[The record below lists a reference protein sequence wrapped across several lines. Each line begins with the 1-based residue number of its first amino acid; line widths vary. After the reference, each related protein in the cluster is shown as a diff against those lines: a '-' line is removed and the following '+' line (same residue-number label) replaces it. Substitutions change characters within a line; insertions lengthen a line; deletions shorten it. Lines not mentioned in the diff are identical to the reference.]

1 MDVIVKVRDP
11 DENLEEKIKAY
22 KVKKRIKTTVTILA
36 FVFALIS
43 SYLLVKLQTYTSLR
57 TLQSYKNKETE
68 SSDLKYLQYADG
80 MLKYG
85 RDGIAYINKKGVEQ
99 WNQSYQIKDPVI
111 NVSGKAMAVAE
122 RGGNDIYVM
131 DEKGAKGE
139 IHTNYPIEK
148 IAVAENGIVSTILN
162 NENSPMVVCYDAT
175 GNVLVEHR
183 ASLTGT
189 GYPIGIAL
197 SPNGTRLQIS
207 YLCVA
212 DGVEATRVGYLNFD
226 NTEEA
231 NKEYQVADD
240 VAEMRTVG
248 KYAQIFRFDVHRYVD
263 GAFRFQLV
271 LFDERFQNITYCKL
285 LRVQAESPAAFHT
298 HGKYLFNQSTEALKL
313 FLADTQVFVALGLFL
328 RLVEVEQSVVGGI
341 CYGDGGFQFVGD
353 VVGEIALHLFQ
364 CLLFQDGA
372 YQEPEGESE
381 YDQNNE

>member
-43 SYLLVKLQTYTSLR
+43 SYLLVKLQTYTSLQ

-189 GYPIGIAL
+189 GWNRTFAERNETSDFIFVCSGWCR
-197 SPNGTRLQIS
+197 G
-207 YLCVA
+207 
-212 DGVEATRVGYLNFD
+212 
-226 NTEEA
+226 
-231 NKEYQVADD
+231 NKS
-240 VAEMRTVG
+240 R
-248 KYAQIFRFDVHRYVD
+248 I
-263 GAFRFQLV
+263 
-271 LFDERFQNITYCKL
+271 
-285 LRVQAESPAAFHT
+285 
-298 HGKYLFNQSTEALKL
+298 
-313 FLADTQVFVALGLFL
+313 
-328 RLVEVEQSVVGGI
+328 
-341 CYGDGGFQFVGD
+341 
-353 VVGEIALHLFQ
+353 
-364 CLLFQDGA
+364 
-372 YQEPEGESE
+372 PEF
-381 YDQNNE
+381 

>member
-11 DENLEEKIKAY
+11 EENLEEKIKAY
-22 KVKKRIKTTVTILA
+22 KVKKRIKTAVTILA

-162 NENSPMVVCYDAT
+162 NENSPMVVCYDARKCT
-175 GNVLVEHR
+175 GR
-183 ASLTGT
+183 AQSFTYRNRIPDWNRTFAERNETSDFIFVCSGWCR
-189 GYPIGIAL
+189 G
-197 SPNGTRLQIS
+197 
-207 YLCVA
+207 
-212 DGVEATRVGYLNFD
+212 
-226 NTEEA
+226 
-231 NKEYQVADD
+231 NKS
-240 VAEMRTVG
+240 R
-248 KYAQIFRFDVHRYVD
+248 I
-263 GAFRFQLV
+263 
-271 LFDERFQNITYCKL
+271 
-285 LRVQAESPAAFHT
+285 
-298 HGKYLFNQSTEALKL
+298 
-313 FLADTQVFVALGLFL
+313 
-328 RLVEVEQSVVGGI
+328 
-341 CYGDGGFQFVGD
+341 
-353 VVGEIALHLFQ
+353 
-364 CLLFQDGA
+364 
-372 YQEPEGESE
+372 PEF
-381 YDQNNE
+381 

>member
-11 DENLEEKIKAY
+11 EENLEEKIKAY
-22 KVKKRIKTTVTILA
+22 KEKKRIKTAVTILA

-212 DGVEATRVGYLNFD
+212 DGVEAT
-226 NTEEA
+226 
-231 NKEYQVADD
+231 
-240 VAEMRTVG
+240 
-248 KYAQIFRFDVHRYVD
+248 
-263 GAFRFQLV
+263 
-271 LFDERFQNITYCKL
+271 
-285 LRVQAESPAAFHT
+285 
-298 HGKYLFNQSTEALKL
+298 
-313 FLADTQVFVALGLFL
+313 
-328 RLVEVEQSVVGGI
+328 
-341 CYGDGGFQFVGD
+341 
-353 VVGEIALHLFQ
+353 
-364 CLLFQDGA
+364 
-372 YQEPEGESE
+372 
-381 YDQNNE
+381 

>member
-11 DENLEEKIKAY
+11 EENLEEKIKTY
-22 KVKKRIKTTVTILA
+22 KVKKRIKTAVTILA

-212 DGVEATRVGYLNFD
+212 DGVEATRV
-226 NTEEA
+226 
-231 NKEYQVADD
+231 
-240 VAEMRTVG
+240 EMPPDTKQAIPIKICHVSVG
-248 KYAQIFRFDVHRYVD
+248 PPFSFSSNSFFVSCSATPFSLFAAGFPSPRYIHSA
-263 GAFRFQLV
+263 GG
-271 LFDERFQNITYCKL
+271 IT
-285 LRVQAESPAAFHT
+285 RIAV
-298 HGKYLFNQSTEALKL
+298 
-313 FLADTQVFVALGLFL
+313 
-328 RLVEVEQSVVGGI
+328 SVVHSAEFG
-341 CYGDGGFQFVGD
+341 V
-353 VVGEIALHLFQ
+353 
-364 CLLFQDGA
+364 
-372 YQEPEGESE
+372 
-381 YDQNNE
+381 

>member
-43 SYLLVKLQTYTSLR
+43 SYLLVKLQTYTSLQ

-240 VAEMRTVG
+240 VYKNTIVPTSFFIDEKKSVLVGDQSFMIYKETDKPKLSKTV
-248 KYAQIFRFDVHRYVD
+248 KLDKQIKSFFHD
-263 GAFRFQLV
+263 
-271 LFDERFQNITYCKL
+271 DEYLGFILKE
-285 LRVQAESPAAFHT
+285 ES
-298 HGKYLFNQSTEALKL
+298 GEYE
-313 FLADTQVFVALGLFL
+313 L
-328 RLVEVEQSVVGGI
+328 RLYDMEGNQKLSKTFTGE
-341 CYGDGGFQFVGD
+341 YGNVK
-353 VVGEIALHLFQ
+353 IA
-364 CLLFQDGA
+364 D
-372 YQEPEGESE
+372 
-381 YDQNNE
+381 

>member
-22 KVKKRIKTTVTILA
+22 KVKKRIKTAVTILA

-148 IAVAENGIVSTILN
+148 IAVAENG
-162 NENSPMVVCYDAT
+162 
-175 GNVLVEHR
+175 
-183 ASLTGT
+183 
-189 GYPIGIAL
+189 
-197 SPNGTRLQIS
+197 
-207 YLCVA
+207 
-212 DGVEATRVGYLNFD
+212 F
-226 NTEEA
+226 
-231 NKEYQVADD
+231 
-240 VAEMRTVG
+240 
-248 KYAQIFRFDVHRYVD
+248 
-263 GAFRFQLV
+263 
-271 LFDERFQNITYCKL
+271 
-285 LRVQAESPAAFHT
+285 
-298 HGKYLFNQSTEALKL
+298 
-313 FLADTQVFVALGLFL
+313 
-328 RLVEVEQSVVGGI
+328 
-341 CYGDGGFQFVGD
+341 
-353 VVGEIALHLFQ
+353 
-364 CLLFQDGA
+364 
-372 YQEPEGESE
+372 
-381 YDQNNE
+381 